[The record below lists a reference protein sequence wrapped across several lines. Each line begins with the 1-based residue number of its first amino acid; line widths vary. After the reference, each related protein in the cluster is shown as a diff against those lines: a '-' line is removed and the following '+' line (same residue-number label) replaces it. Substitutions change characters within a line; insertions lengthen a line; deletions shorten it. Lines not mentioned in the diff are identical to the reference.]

1 MSTLQQRADE
11 LAEELSYLDRE
22 ERFEWIIDT
31 GKKLQVD
38 EHFNG
43 DELVKG
49 CQSKVWL
56 RVWTEQGQIRI
67 TGTSDALL
75 VKGIVSLLITL
86 YNRAEPQEAKNFDF
100 LAWLNQN
107 QISFSLQRMQGL
119 EGMLKRINH
128 STN

>member
-11 LAEELSYLDRE
+11 IAEELAYLDRE

-31 GKKLQVD
+31 GKELKTLED
-38 EHFNG
+38 FRN

-56 RVWTEQGQIRI
+56 RVWHEGNQLRL

-75 VKGIVSLLITL
+75 VKGIVSLLISIYDT
-86 YNRAEPQEAKNFDF
+86 ATPEEAKSFDF
-100 LAWLNQN
+100 IAWMNTL
-107 QISFSLQRMQGL
+107 QISLSMQRMQGL
-119 EGMLKRINH
+119 EGMLRRIR
-128 STN
+128 S

>member
-11 LAEELSYLDRE
+11 IAEELSFLDRE

-31 GKKLQVD
+31 GKELKIQEDFED
-38 EHFNG
+38 E
-43 DELVKG
+43 EIVKG

-56 RVWTEQGQIRI
+56 RVGLEDGRLRI

-86 YNRAEPQEAKNFDF
+86 YNDSTPEEAKQFDF
-100 LAWLNQN
+100 LAWMNAN
-107 QISFSLQRMQGL
+107 QISLSMQRMQGL
-119 EGMLKRINH
+119 EGMLRRVR
-128 STN
+128 SAA

>member
-11 LAEELSYLDRE
+11 IAEELSFLDRE

-31 GKKLQVD
+31 GK
-38 EHFNG
+38 
-43 DELVKG
+43 ELKVAEDFQDHEIVKG

-56 RVWTEQGQIRI
+56 RVWQDDNRLRL

-86 YNRAEPQEAKNFDF
+86 YDTATLDEAKSFDF
-100 LAWLNQN
+100 ITWMNTN
-107 QISFSLQRMQGL
+107 QISLSMQRMQGL
-119 EGMLKRINH
+119 EGMLRRIRGK
-128 STN
+128 